1 MKQPHDFGWIERKNM
16 DVKADPMWLTHP
28 KEIHF
33 GRGRIVYD
41 EYPRDGLP
49 GWRLPGGGVTADVDV
64 ATHAARWIEMN
75 AMARTFQPRT
85 T

>member
-1 MKQPHDFGWIERKNM
+1 M

-33 GRGRIVYD
+33 GRGRIVYH

-49 GWRLPGGGVTADVDV
+49 GWRLPGGGVTADVEV